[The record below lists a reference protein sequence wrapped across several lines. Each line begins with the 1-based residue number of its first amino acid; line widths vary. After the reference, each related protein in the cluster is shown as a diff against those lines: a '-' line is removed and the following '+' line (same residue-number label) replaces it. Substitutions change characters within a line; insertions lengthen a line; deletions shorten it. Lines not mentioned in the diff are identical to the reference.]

1 MDKFRNMTVYL
12 TISCDDNPVLTSI
25 MIFFAFLFT
34 NSILAHIES
43 LIFGEPI
50 RYWFDV
56 FLAVGFM
63 AWAVYATHVCACRKI
78 IKMADGRIRMS
89 ESGENDEDL

>member
-56 FLAVGFM
+56 FLGCLCDPCLCLSEN
-63 AWAVYATHVCACRKI
+63 YRNGRRKNTNVR
-78 IKMADGRIRMS
+78 KWR
-89 ESGENDEDL
+89 E